1 MASRRPDGH
10 AEDAPMIPS
19 RDIVP
24 HCPRPEH
31 EDGMAKNKMSGEEF
45 HRRIRGSPQERAK
58 VFQELHET
66 HYRELTGRFLAKRI
80 SRGEAEE
87 YAAEVFLRLWR
98 CCEKLDGRTPPIH
111 YMNRVASSLI
121 ADHYEAL
128 GTWTPD
134 AGAGDETSETE
145 TEDANASG
153 DAPSRSAARSGGL
166 TADIPDEAED
176 VEHERE
182 RFDADEAFRVVT
194 LCAKRAWA
202 AFEKDYPVEADVLM
216 TYVIDG
222 LSTEEVQALLRC
234 ASPGAAR
241 EKLSQ
246 LRKKREKYCLQYC
259 ETPDCS

>member
-1 MASRRPDGH
+1 MT
-10 AEDAPMIPS
+10 
-19 RDIVP
+19 
-24 HCPRPEH
+24 
-31 EDGMAKNKMSGEEF
+31 KNKMSGEEF
-45 HRRIRGSPQERAK
+45 HRRVRGSPQERAR

-98 CCEKLDGRTPPIH
+98 YCEKLDGRTPPIH

-121 ADHYEAL
+121 ADHFEAL
-128 GTWTPD
+128 GTWHPGQE
-134 AGAGDETSETE
+134 AE
-145 TEDANASG
+145 EDAAEAENDDAS
-153 DAPSRSAARSGGL
+153 APGETAGSARPPSGGL
-166 TADIPDEAED
+166 TADMPDEVED
-176 VEHERE
+176 VEHGRA
-182 RFDADEAFRVVT
+182 RFDADEAFRIVT